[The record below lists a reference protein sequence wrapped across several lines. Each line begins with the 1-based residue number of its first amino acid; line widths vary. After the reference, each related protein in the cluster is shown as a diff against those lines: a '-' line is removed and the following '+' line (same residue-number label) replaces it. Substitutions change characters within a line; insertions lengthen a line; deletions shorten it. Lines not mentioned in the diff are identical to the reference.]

1 MNNETMKVT
10 KGYEIPLCQML
21 SVDSTSVLCQSLGST
36 TEDFIMDDS
45 EFGW

>member
-36 TEDFIMDDS
+36 TENFNVDDAAF
-45 EFGW
+45 EW